1 MTAPKLPLER
11 IYAPVQ
17 AELTMVER
25 EIRAVASVD
34 FPRTEE
40 LLRYTLSGGKG
51 IRPALTLLA
60 GIFHNYDLNLLIP
73 MATAIELMHT
83 ATLVHDDAI
92 DKSDVRRGRAT
103 VNKLWGEDRAVLLG
117 DYLFAKSGELCTTT
131 GNVRVIMLFIHT
143 LRIISSGELIQ
154 SFDAFK
160 LEQTMEH
167 YLERIARKTA
177 ALFATATETGA
188 VLSQAPETSVQAL
201 RDYGY
206 NLGIAFQIIDDILD
220 FAGTE
225 EEMGK
230 PIGSDLAQGTLT
242 LPAMLILERYPQ
254 DNPIRELFTRRDMPV
269 PEKQARI
276 KQAIDMVHGSS
287 EEKECFVLAADY
299 CAKAC
304 AGLDQLADIPA
315 RRSLR
320 ELAEIVLSRHR

>member
-1 MTAPKLPLER
+1 MTAPKLPLEH
-11 IYAPVQ
+11 IYTPVQ
-17 AELTMVER
+17 AELTIVER
-25 EIRAVASVD
+25 EIRAVANVD
-34 FPRTEE
+34 FPPTAE

-83 ATLVHDDAI
+83 ATLIHDDAI
-92 DKSDVRRGRAT
+92 DNSDVRRGRAT

-131 GNVRVIMLFIHT
+131 GNVRVIMIFIRT
-143 LRIISSGELIQ
+143 LSIISSGELIQ
-154 SFDAFK
+154 SFDVFK

-167 YLERIARKTA
+167 YLERITRKTA

-188 VLSQAPETSVQAL
+188 VLSQAPETSVGVL
-201 RDYGY
+201 RNYGY

-242 LPAMLILERYPQ
+242 LPSMLIMERYPQ
-254 DNPIRELFTRRDMPV
+254 DNPIRELFTRREMPA

-276 KQAIDMVHGSS
+276 KQAIDMIHGSP
-287 EEKECFVLAADY
+287 EEKKCFALAADY

-320 ELAEIVLSRHR
+320 DLTEIVLSRDR

>member
-1 MTAPKLPLER
+1 MTAPKLPLDR

-17 AELTMVER
+17 AELMAVVS
-25 EIRAVASVD
+25 EIQAVANVD
-34 FPRTEE
+34 FPPTAE
-40 LLRYTLSGGKG
+40 LLRYTLGGGKG

-60 GIFHNYDLNLLIP
+60 GIFNNYDLKLLIP

-92 DKSDVRRGRAT
+92 DKSDVRRGQAT
-103 VNKLWGEDRAVLLG
+103 VNKIWGEDRAVLLG

-131 GNVRVIMLFIHT
+131 GNVRVIMIFIQT

-154 SFDAFK
+154 SFDAYK

-167 YLERIARKTA
+167 YLDRINRKTA

-188 VLSQAPETSVQAL
+188 VLSQAPETSVGVL
-201 RDYGY
+201 RDYGH

-242 LPAMLILERYPQ
+242 LPAMLTLKRYSK
-254 DNPIRELFTRRDMPV
+254 DNPIRDLFTRRDMPA
-269 PEKQARI
+269 PERQARI
-276 KQAIDMVHGSS
+276 RQAIDMVRGSP
-287 EEKECFVLAADY
+287 EEKECFRLATDY

-304 AGLDQLADIPA
+304 VGLDQLADIPA
-315 RRSLR
+315 RRSLQ
-320 ELAEIVLSRHR
+320 ELAEIVLKRNR